1 MFLKGVWRCLLQD
14 VDVMRHATSFFQ
26 MRGVPHPDV
35 KARHFLFCAEWW
47 AEVDGARGREMKKM
61 TIGKEV
67 KEFLDSIT
75 AMVSNSN
82 DEIVSVSAHVV
93 DVPNK
98 VDRTITYSVDK
109 GTVVSLSPIVS
120 PLDVYNR
127 LWDCRKL
134 EIELVWKRAA
144 FISAFVISCFTA
156 YGFVLSEILSEGIG
170 KIAIHNFLAMAI
182 AAFGFLL
189 ASLWVAMAKGSKAW
203 QEVYEQ
209 ALIAWG
215 QTYCKCGITN
225 WEKIVAGK
233 WWLIPD
239 YKNRERNWWGM
250 CGGNFSVSAIN
261 ILLGFVFA
269 TVWGTMIGV
278 HVFLQVRFCPA
289 LSHIL
294 YSVLLWGVIVGE
306 VVLALLSYIWLA
318 TSSTLKKEVL
328 PSKP

>member
-1 MFLKGVWRCLLQD
+1 
-14 VDVMRHATSFFQ
+14 
-26 MRGVPHPDV
+26 
-35 KARHFLFCAEWW
+35 
-47 AEVDGARGREMKKM
+47 M

-67 KEFLDSIT
+67 KDFLDSIT

-156 YGFVLSEILSEGIG
+156 YGFVLSKILSDGIG
-170 KIAIHNFLAMAI
+170 RSAIDNFLAMAV
-182 AAFGFLL
+182 AGFGFLL

-215 QTYCKCGITN
+215 QAYCKCGIKN
-225 WEKIVAGK
+225 WEAIVAGK
-233 WWLIPD
+233 WWMIPD
-239 YKNRERNWWGM
+239 YENRERKWWGM
-250 CGGNFSVSAIN
+250 CGGDFSVSAIN
-261 ILLGFVFA
+261 VLLGFVF
-269 TVWGTMIGV
+269 TVVWVGV
-278 HVFLQVRFCPA
+278 ALAHVFLQVRFCPA
-289 LSHIL
+289 LSK
-294 YSVLLWGVIVGE
+294 VLWGVIVGE
-306 VVLALLSYIWLA
+306 FALSLALYFWLA
-318 TSSTLKKEVL
+318 TSNTLKKEVL
-328 PSKP
+328 PPKP

>member
-1 MFLKGVWRCLLQD
+1 
-14 VDVMRHATSFFQ
+14 
-26 MRGVPHPDV
+26 
-35 KARHFLFCAEWW
+35 
-47 AEVDGARGREMKKM
+47 M

-67 KEFLDSIT
+67 KDFLDSIT

-82 DEIVSVSAHVV
+82 DEIVSVSAHVA
-93 DVPNK
+93 DVPHK

-109 GTVVSLSPIVS
+109 GAVMSVSPSVS

-170 KIAIHNFLAMAI
+170 KSAIDNFLAMAI

-233 WWLIPD
+233 WWMIPD
-239 YKNRERNWWGM
+239 YKKQERNWWGM

-269 TVWGTMIGV
+269 TVWGAMIGI
-278 HVFLQVRFCPA
+278 HAFLQVRFCPA
-289 LSHIL
+289 PSHIL

-306 VVLALLSYIWLA
+306 VVLALLSYFWLA

-328 PSKP
+328 PPRL